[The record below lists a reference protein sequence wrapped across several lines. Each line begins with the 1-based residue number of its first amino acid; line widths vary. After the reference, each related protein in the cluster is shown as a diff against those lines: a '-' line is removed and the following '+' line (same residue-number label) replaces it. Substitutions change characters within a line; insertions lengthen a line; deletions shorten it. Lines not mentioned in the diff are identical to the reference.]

1 MEQHQNTSNQMPH
14 FFSMPRQQ
22 VTKDMYQRSSSEDEG
37 RRKKRPRASKPK
49 VKSGCITCKTRRV
62 KCDETKP
69 ACLRCQKFGRI
80 CDGYAPEPS
89 QHRGLIDIQPR
100 IRFADFYGPSMTI
113 HTSEDEARY
122 FDFFTERTAHEL
134 SGFFDST
141 FWSQLVL
148 QESHNVAAI
157 RHAVIALGALNKS
170 LESAPGPDLKVNVI
184 QSIDKMHHQHA
195 VSQHL
200 KAIQALNH
208 YISSSS
214 SPQLRNALIAC
225 LLFVCFETF
234 QGSYASSVQ
243 QTYGGLKILRSY
255 YVGKPGSRPWIPQNS
270 ISAPAKSAHKSVKVS
285 RALQARLGCD
295 NVSKEIA
302 IAMHLEEYL
311 ETDHTVHLNITEDP
325 GSEIRESPVYDPQV
339 KQIKPAKHVDIPSHQ
354 MGGINFSRE
363 QERDIKIHSS
373 SSHTSLLSQDTFFNT
388 EVRTPSTSNVA
399 RKASTVTMSSST
411 VSTPVMY
418 TPPSTGPHS
427 PSPSNQTFTNSSS
440 RKRSLASR
448 SASPVPILQNDLTI
462 EEILIQS
469 FIRLDGQGLFFGMIP
484 GIPPLYWDIH
494 KVWHLTIP
502 STFTDFHSAQRC
514 WDFLMDRVLQ
524 FYRRT
529 TFNRAY
535 APASADS
542 SESII
547 QQHSMYRN
555 HLDTFEAAFQ
565 PLLDKAIRSDGSIT
579 NATALVLSLYQ
590 KLVSIM
596 LATVL
601 DTSEMIYDSFLPE
614 FKYITHTCARII
626 ACQDSTQLPR
636 NSRFSL
642 DIGIIPPLHVT
653 ATKCRDPV
661 VRREA
666 IDIMFN
672 SPRQEGMWDGVLSA
686 RIGDWI
692 VRCEEEGLTPPTLP
706 QDEGNLGKW
715 FGASQQ
721 TYPSPPHIVD
731 EIVSG
736 KWGNGKRSSGA
747 GIETV
752 REQVA
757 NSVGMKPTMN
767 GIARSNRDSMKG
779 KDQSTNEWTVP
790 ERNRVQLMVV
800 DFHIPDRYIKVKCQR
815 ALEGKDG
822 RREERET
829 VIAW

>member
-1 MEQHQNTSNQMPH
+1 
-14 FFSMPRQQ
+14 
-22 VTKDMYQRSSSEDEG
+22 
-37 RRKKRPRASKPK
+37 
-49 VKSGCITCKTRRV
+49 V

-89 QHRGLIDIQPR
+89 QHRGLVPLQPL
-100 IRFADFYGPSMTI
+100 IPSASLYGPSLNI

-141 FWSQLVL
+141 FWSRLVL
-148 QESHNVAAI
+148 QESRNVPAI

-184 QSIDKMHHQHA
+184 QSIDKMHHEHA

-200 KAIQALNH
+200 KAIQALNY
-208 YISSSS
+208 YISSSD

-255 YVGKPGSRPWIPQNS
+255 YVGKPGSRPWIPQ
-270 ISAPAKSAHKSVKVS
+270 KSAAVSPGSALKSVKVS

-311 ETDHTVHLNITEDP
+311 ETDHTVHLNIAEDP

-339 KQIKPAKHVDIPSHQ
+339 KQVKTTKHVGTPSHQ
-354 MGGINFSRE
+354 AGGADFSRQ
-363 QERDIKIHSS
+363 QESDFKMHSTNN
-373 SSHTSLLSQDTFFNT
+373 HTNVLSQDNLFNT
-388 EVRTPSTSNVA
+388 EVRTPSTSDFT
-399 RKASTVTMSSST
+399 RKASTVTLTSST
-411 VSTPVMY
+411 VSTPVTY
-418 TPPSTGPHS
+418 TPPSTGPHT
-427 PSPSNQTFTNSSS
+427 PSPSNPTFTNPSS
-440 RKRSLASR
+440 RKRSLVSR

-462 EEILIQS
+462 EESLIQS
-469 FIRLDGQGLFFGMIP
+469 FVRLDGQGLFFGMIP

-494 KVWHLTIP
+494 KVWHLKIP
-502 STFTDFHSAQRC
+502 STFTDFLSAQQC

-535 APASADS
+535 APTSADS
-542 SESII
+542 TESIN

-555 HLDTFEAAFQ
+555 DLDAFEAAFQ
-565 PLLDKAIRSDGSIT
+565 PLLDSAIRPDGTIT

-601 DTSEMIYDSFLPE
+601 NTSEMVYDDFLPE
-614 FKYITHTCARII
+614 FQYITRTCARII

-692 VRCEEEGLTPPTLP
+692 VRCEEEGLTPPP
-706 QDEGNLGKW
+706 QDEGNLAARAGD
-715 FGASQQ
+715 FQRS
-721 TYPSPPHIVD
+721 YPSPPHMVD
-731 EIVSG
+731 EIIGG
-736 KWGNGKRSSGA
+736 KWGSGKRGSNA
-747 GIETV
+747 GSELGKTV
-752 REQVA
+752 GTSADGKKLNGVA
-757 NSVGMKPTMN
+757 V
-767 GIARSNRDSMKG
+767 KG
-779 KDQSTNEWTVP
+779 KETPTNAWKVP
-790 ERNRVQLMVV
+790 EKNRVQLMVV

-815 ALEGKDG
+815 ALESKDG

>member
-1 MEQHQNTSNQMPH
+1 VN
-14 FFSMPRQQ
+14 
-22 VTKDMYQRSSSEDEG
+22 
-37 RRKKRPRASKPK
+37 
-49 VKSGCITCKTRRV
+49 
-62 KCDETKP
+62 
-69 ACLRCQKFGRI
+69 
-80 CDGYAPEPS
+80 
-89 QHRGLIDIQPR
+89 
-100 IRFADFYGPSMTI
+100 I

-141 FWSQLVL
+141 FWSRLVL

-184 QSIDKMHHQHA
+184 QSIDKMHHEHA

-200 KAIQALNH
+200 KAIQALNY
-208 YISSSS
+208 YISSSD

-270 ISAPAKSAHKSVKVS
+270 IAAPPRLAHKSAKVS

-311 ETDHTVHLNITEDP
+311 ESDHTVHLNIAEDP

-339 KQIKPAKHVDIPSHQ
+339 KQVKPNKYADSPSHHI
-354 MGGINFSRE
+354 GGANMSRE
-363 QERDIKIHSS
+363 QERDTRAHSIA
-373 SSHTSLLSQDTFFNT
+373 SHISGFSQDNYFHA
-388 EVRTPSTSNVA
+388 EVRTPSTSDFA
-399 RKASTVTMSSST
+399 RKASTVTLSSSA
-411 VSTPVMY
+411 VSTPVTF
-418 TPPSTGPHS
+418 TPPSTGPHT
-427 PSPSNQTFTNSSS
+427 PSPSNPTFANSSS
-440 RKRSLASR
+440 RKRSLVSR

-469 FIRLDGQGLFFGMIP
+469 FVRLDGQGLFFGMIP

-494 KVWHLTIP
+494 KVWHLKIP

-542 SESII
+542 TESILH
-547 QQHSMYRN
+547 QHGMYCN
-555 HLDTFEAAFQ
+555 DLDAFENAFQ
-565 PLLDKAIRSDGSIT
+565 PLLDNAIRSDGTIV

-601 DTSEMIYDSFLPE
+601 DTSEMIYDDFLPE
-614 FKYITHTCARII
+614 FKHITSTCARII

-666 IDIMFN
+666 IDLMFN

-686 RIGDWI
+686 RIGDWM
-692 VRCEEEGLTPPTLP
+692 VRCEEEGLTPPLLP
-706 QDEGNLGKW
+706 QDEGNLRK
-715 FGASQQ
+715 FSSASQQ
-721 TYPSPPHIVD
+721 SYPSPPHIVD
-731 EIVSG
+731 EIVGG
-736 KWGNGKRSSGA
+736 KWGNGKRGSNAGSELGKSSANGTRKLN
-747 GIETV
+747 G
-752 REQVA
+752 VA
-757 NSVGMKPTMN
+757 V
-767 GIARSNRDSMKG
+767 KG
-779 KDQSTNEWTVP
+779 KELSSNAWRVP